1 MSEQNTQTKDE
12 NIMEFQTET
21 KELLNLMIHSIY
33 SNKEI
38 FLRELISN
46 ASDAL
51 DKLRFESITNPEF
64 MNEEE
69 KLEVRIEVNKEDR
82 ELIIR
87 DNGIGMSKNE
97 LVENIGTIAKSGTR
111 EVLEKMKSAKTTDNF
126 SELIG
131 QFGVG
136 FYSSFMVSDKVT
148 ILTKRAGEANG
159 YRWESDGLGG
169 YTINDENIESR
180 GTTIILKLKES
191 DEENELH
198 DYTDF
203 FEIKRIIKKYS
214 DFITYPIIL
223 KEEREEIEK
232 DEEGKPKENGKKEI
246 VVEENTINSM
256 KPIWQRSASDVKDE
270 EYNEFYKHISH
281 DWNDPLKR
289 INYRAEGRIEYR
301 ALMFIPSKAPF
312 DFYYQNY
319 ESGLQLYVK
328 KVLIDEAFDELLP
341 KYLRFVK
348 GVVESS
354 DLPLNIS
361 REMLQQD
368 RHISA
373 IRKGLTRKVLDSLKE
388 LLDKEKEN
396 YVKFWEEFGNAL
408 KEGAASDF
416 EYKDKLTGLL
426 LYDSSQSKEKTTLKD
441 YFSRMKPEQ
450 EAIYYT
456 IGDSRDVVEN
466 SPLLE
471 RFKEKGYEILYIY
484 DPMDEYVFQTLMEF
498 EGKKIK
504 SVAKGDLDIGTKEEK
519 EKQEKE
525 LKEKESNFKD
535 FIESLKEKLKDEV
548 KDIRLTNRLVNA
560 PACIVGEEFD
570 MSPQLEKVL
579 QRTGNELKTKRILEI
594 NPNSSVIQKLKERFT
609 TNKEDASLN
618 DYARILMGYAYL
630 SEGLELPNAV
640 EFATSLSK
648 FMENSF

>member
-1 MSEQNTQTKDE
+1 MSNQKE
-12 NIMEFQTET
+12 NLQFQTET
-21 KELLNLMIHSIY
+21 RELLNLMIHSIY

-51 DKLRFESITNPEF
+51 DKLRFEAITHDHY
-64 MNEEE
+64 ME
-69 KLEVRIEVNKEDR
+69 KDEALEIRLEVNKENR

-87 DNGIGMSKNE
+87 DNGIGMSRAE
-97 LVENIGTIAKSGTR
+97 VVENIGTIAKSGTR
-111 EVLEKMKSAKTTDNF
+111 EALKKMKESQSAGDF
-126 SELIG
+126 SQLIG

-136 FYSSFMVSDKVT
+136 FYSSFMVADKVT
-148 ILTKRAGEANG
+148 VITRGAGENQG
-159 YRWESDGLGG
+159 TRWESDGSGG
-169 YTINDENIESR
+169 YTIEDAEVDKR
-180 GTTIILKLKES
+180 GTTVILQLKTV

-198 DYTDF
+198 DYSDY
-203 FEIKRIIKKYS
+203 FEIRRVIKKYS
-214 DFITYPIIL
+214 DFITYPIVL
-223 KEEREEIEK
+223 KEEKEEQERDK
-232 DEEGKPKENGKKEI
+232 DGKIVEGGKTQI

-256 KPIWQRSASDVKDE
+256 KPIWLRSQSDVTDD

-281 DWNDPLKR
+281 DWNDPAKR
-289 INYRAEGRIEYR
+289 IFYRAEGRIEY
-301 ALMFIPSKAPF
+301 LSLLFIPSKAPF

-319 ESGLQLYVK
+319 ESGLHLYVK
-328 KVLIDEAFDELLP
+328 KVLIDEAFDDLLP

-368 RHISA
+368 RHITA

-388 LLDKEKEN
+388 MLDKDKEK
-396 YVKFWEEFGNAL
+396 YVKFYEEFGSAL

-416 EYKDKLTGLL
+416 EYRTNLTSLL
-426 LYDSSQSKEKTTLKD
+426 LYESSDSAEKTTLKD

-456 IGDSRDVVEN
+456 IGESRDVVEN

-471 RFKEKGYEILYIY
+471 RYKEKGIEILYIY
-484 DPMDEYVFQTLMEF
+484 DPVDEYVFQTLMEY

-504 SVAKGDLDIGTKEEK
+504 SVAKGDLDIGSKEEK
-519 EKQEKE
+519 EKIEKD
-525 LKEKESNFKD
+525 LKEKETDFKAFMD
-535 FIESLKEKLKDEV
+535 ALKEPLKEEI
-548 KDIRLTNRLVNA
+548 KEIRLTSRLVSA

-579 QRTGNELKTKRILEI
+579 QRTGTGIKTKRILEI
-594 NPNSSVIQKLKERFT
+594 NPESPVIRKMRDNFASHGAGESLK
-609 TNKEDASLN
+609 DH
-618 DYARILMGYAYL
+618 ARILMGYAYL
-630 SEGLELPNAV
+630 SEGLELPNPTA
-640 EFATSLSK
+640 FAASVARL
-648 FMENSF
+648 METAF